1 MINYHIFIQLN
12 ILLHILIEYIQYTLL
27 IVKSAIVESPST
39 IVDKLSI
46 LRWLHL
52 AIVWK
57 CIFSS
62 AYRI

>member
-46 LRWLHL
+46 LRWLPL